1 MIKKII
7 KLIMYKTC
15 SFKKRVELLRKDGV
29 IIWDNCEIYRD
40 VNFWSEPWL
49 IEIGNNVRIVNGVTL
64 TTHDGGMWVLT
75 NMWRLPDNC
84 GKFWKIRI
92 GNNVHIG
99 INSIIMPGITIG
111 DNVVIWAWS
120 IVTKDIPSNSV
131 AVWVPC
137 KIIES
142 IEEYYNKNK
151 NNIIYLDNMNSK
163 EIKKAIQNKIS
174 F

>member
-15 SFKKRVELLRKDGV
+15 SFKKRIELLRKDWV

-40 VNFWSEPWL
+40 VNFGSEPWL

-64 TTHDGGMWVLT
+64 TTHDGGMRVLT
-75 NMWRLPDNC
+75 NMGKIPDNS
-84 GKFWKIRI
+84 GKFWKIKI

-111 DNVVIWAWS
+111 DNVIIWAGS

-131 AVWVPC
+131 AVWIPC
-137 KIIES
+137 KVIKS
-142 IEEYYNKNK
+142 IEEYYDKNK
-151 NNIIYLDNMNSK
+151 DKVLCFENMNLKKIK
-163 EIKKAIQNKIS
+163 ETIKS
-174 F
+174 FLW